1 MFDWSDF
8 YLWVKAFHVIAVI
21 SWMAG
26 MLYMPRLFV
35 YHCAAEV
42 GSVQSETFKIM
53 ERRLYKAIMNPA
65 MIAAWAAG
73 LVIAWQ
79 QSFFASGW
87 FHAKLAA
94 VVLMTV
100 IHLLLGRYV
109 RDFAADRNKRSHK
122 FYRVINE
129 IPTLLMVGAVIVV
142 IVKPF

>member
-1 MFDWSDF
+1 
-8 YLWVKAFHVIAVI
+8 
-21 SWMAG
+21 